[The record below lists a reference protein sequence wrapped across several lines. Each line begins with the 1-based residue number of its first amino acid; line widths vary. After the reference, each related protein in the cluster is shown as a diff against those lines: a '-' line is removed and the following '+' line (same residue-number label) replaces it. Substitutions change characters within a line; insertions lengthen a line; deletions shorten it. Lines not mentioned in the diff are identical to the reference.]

1 MRQVNVPK
9 EFFVKERR
17 MYSNWR
23 FAFWREFFQNST
35 DAFASRIRIF
45 MNQDAHN
52 NITIIFEDN
61 GSGMSREVLENVYFS
76 LGASTKTGGETV
88 GGFGRARILTCFS
101 MKSYEIH
108 TQTNL
113 VKGNGGSYEIED
125 ASQFDGCKITVEMEN
140 ESYNDLKAA
149 LDEYL
154 SQSQLACRVII
165 NDQAWTTWSYRR
177 QLTRTLDLNGTPF
190 AKVYVNKTA
199 ANNRLLVRVN
209 GTVMYSQY
217 TRAKAQVI
225 VEIDSSVAREV
236 LNANRDGMHYKY
248 AVVLAAF
255 IDELATDTNS
265 ALRSRLKNKS
275 ATIRGKGLLVA
286 LRKRDEQ
293 KVAAALKAAVDLP
306 QAPVEQMVAAPGH
319 KLVLQGQG
327 SLADVRDVRRA
338 AELQS
343 VPIAEITGDLDG
355 LQLVP
360 KAVVPVKTE
369 LEVGERYLTNLPDV
383 FIVDDT
389 ENEAIRKVMDSYN
402 PENWVVG
409 QTQGK
414 KYNKGGNLYKL
425 LMLWKVACQHAIDA
439 YMSIHKEQKQIS
451 WGLGWLF
458 ADDAEAKCEPVAGGH
473 ALLLNP
479 VDKDGRLKFSLRS
492 KKDQKKLMAFAKHE
506 IAHIAFSYH
515 DESFARLMTDIDSSY
530 DERVVF
536 RQMAAQLDEG
546 I

>member
-1 MRQVNVPK
+1 MRQVSVPK

-45 MNQDAHN
+45 MSQDAHN
-52 NITIIFEDN
+52 NVTIIFEDN

-113 VKGNGGSYEIED
+113 VKGNGGAYDIED
-125 ASQFDGCKITVEMEN
+125 APQFDGCKITVEMEN

-149 LDEYL
+149 LEEYL

-165 NDQAWTTWSYRR
+165 NDQSWTTWSCRR
-177 QLTRTLDLNGTPF
+177 QLTRTLDLSRTPF

-217 TRAKAQVI
+217 IRAKAQVI

-248 AVVLAAF
+248 ASVLAAF

-265 ALRSRLKNKS
+265 ALRSRFKNKS
-275 ATIRGKGLLVA
+275 ATIRGRGLMLT

-293 KVAAALKAAVDLP
+293 KVDAALKVAVD
-306 QAPVEQMVAAPGH
+306 APVEQKVDAPGH
-319 KLVLQGQG
+319 KLALGQG
-327 SLADVRDVRRA
+327 SLADVRDVRMG
-338 AELQS
+338 AELQN

-360 KAVVPVKTE
+360 RAAAPIKREP
-369 LEVGERYLTNLPDV
+369 EVGERYLLNLPDV
-383 FIVDDT
+383 FIIDDT
-389 ENEAIRKVMDSYN
+389 ENEVVRKVMDSYN

-425 LMLWKVACQHAIDA
+425 LMLWKIACQHAIDA

-451 WGLGWLF
+451 WSFGWLF
-458 ADDAEAKCEPVAGGH
+458 SDDAEAKCEAVAGGH

-479 VDKDGRLKFSLRS
+479 VDEGGRLKLSLRS
-492 KKDQKKLMAFAKHE
+492 KKDQKRLMAIAKHE
-506 IAHIAFSYH
+506 VTHMAVSYH
-515 DESFARLMTDIDSSY
+515 DESFAKLMTEIDGLY
-530 DERVVF
+530 DEKTVF
-536 RQMAAQLDEG
+536 RQMSEQLDVG

>member
-1 MRQVNVPK
+1 MRQVSVPK

-35 DAFASRIRIF
+35 DAHASRIRIF
-45 MNQDAHN
+45 LSQDAHN
-52 NITIIFEDN
+52 NITVIFEDN

-113 VKGNGGSYEIED
+113 VKGDGGAYDIED
-125 ASQFDGCKITVEMEN
+125 APQFDGCKITVEMEN
-140 ESYNDLKAA
+140 ESFNDLKAA

-165 NDQAWTTWSYRR
+165 NDQAWTAWSYRR
-177 QLTRTLDLNGTPF
+177 QLTRTLDLSGIPF

-217 TRAKAQVI
+217 IRAKAQVI
-225 VEIDSSVAREV
+225 VEIEPSVAREV

-248 AVVLAAF
+248 ATVLAAF

-275 ATIRGKGLLVA
+275 ATIRGRGLMLA

-319 KLVLQGQG
+319 KISLGQG
-327 SLADVRDVRRA
+327 SLDDVRNARRG

-343 VPIAEITGDLDG
+343 VPIAEITGDLDE

-360 KAVVPVKTE
+360 RTVVPVKKE
-369 LEVGERYLTNLPDV
+369 PEVGERYLTDLPDV

-439 YMSIHKEQKQIS
+439 YMNIYKEQKQIS
-451 WGLGWLF
+451 WGLGWFF
-458 ADDAEAKCEPVAGGH
+458 ADDSEAKCEPVAGGH

-479 VDKDGRLKFSLRS
+479 VDGDGRLKFSLRS
-492 KKDQKKLMAFAKHE
+492 KKDQKRLMAIAKHE
-506 IAHIAFSYH
+506 VAHLAFSYH
-515 DESFARLMTDIDSSY
+515 DESFAKLMTEIDGFY
-530 DERVVF
+530 DEKTVF
-536 RQMAAQLDEG
+536 RQMSLQLGEG
-546 I
+546 G